1 MRLLR
6 NISCKQYSLPVELS
20 SLSEEVQIAIA
31 IQRSIQYPEIEDTPS
46 IMPIATATD
55 DDLGS
60 LLSEDSDEVFVTF
73 LCNPPSFS
81 IFKVFDF
88 AIFA

>member
-1 MRLLR
+1 M
-6 NISCKQYSLPVELS
+6 ELS

-31 IQRSIQYPEIEDTPS
+31 IQRSVQRSVQYPEIEETPS